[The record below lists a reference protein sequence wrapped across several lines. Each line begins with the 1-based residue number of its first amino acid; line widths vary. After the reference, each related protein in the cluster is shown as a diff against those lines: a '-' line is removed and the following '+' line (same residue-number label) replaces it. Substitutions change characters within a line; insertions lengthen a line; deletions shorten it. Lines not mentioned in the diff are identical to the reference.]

1 MSYSKTV
8 LAQIVDQVSRLQ
20 FSNTVKDNNGNKY
33 VKKLSIF
40 NLFKLLVFGHLKEAK
55 SMRHLQLIF
64 NSATSKHYHLDC
76 GEIKLNTFSNALA
89 KRPAKVF
96 RDIFFDLLGRMPR
109 NKTKIGRNFNK
120 MVSIVDATCMPFAG
134 IGSDWAKGGK
144 SRQEARAHVLFDAS
158 GMPLDMVV
166 TGASVHETQAIKK
179 MNFADTEVLVMD
191 RAYCGFKFWNDLTE
205 AGITFVTRAK
215 KNMVYE
221 VVTNRRGRKPIGV
234 LKDQEIRVNIKSKHN
249 KYSNL
254 RLRRIDF
261 IADGKRLTFIT
272 NDLSSSA
279 TVICELYRIRW
290 EIESFFKWIKQNL
303 KIKKFFGRSRNAIES
318 QLWVAMIIFLL
329 IHMLKKSISFTGSPL
344 NLIRLIS
351 VNLLSNINL
360 SELANPQNKT
370 RYKIPIQTDLFKSL
384 GQ

>member
-1 MSYSKTV
+1 MGYSKTV

-20 FSNTVKDNNGNKY
+20 FSNSVKDNDANKY
-33 VKKLSIF
+33 VKKLTTF
-40 NLFKLLVFGHLKEAK
+40 NLFKMLVFGHLKEAK

-64 NSATSKHYHLDC
+64 NSVTSKHYHLGCDK
-76 GEIKLNTFSNALA
+76 IKLNTFSNALA

-120 MVSIVDATCMPFAG
+120 MVSIVDATCMPFKG
-134 IGSDWAKGGK
+134 IGSDWAKGGA

-179 MNFADTEVLVMD
+179 MNLADTEVLVMD

-205 AGITFVTRAK
+205 EGITFVTRAK

-221 VVTNRRGRKPIGV
+221 VVSNRRGRKPKGV
-234 LKDQEIRVNIKSKHN
+234 LKDQEIRVNMKSKHN
-249 KYSNL
+249 KFSDL
-254 RLRRIDF
+254 RLRKIDF

-272 NDLSSSA
+272 NDLKSPA

-303 KIKKFFGRSRNAIES
+303 KIKKFFGRSKNAIES

-329 IHMLKKSISFTGSPL
+329 IHMLKKSISYTDSTL

-351 VNLLSNINL
+351 ENLNSNINL
-360 SELANPQNKT
+360 SELANPPNKT
-370 RYKIPIQTDLFKSL
+370 RYKTQNQPSLFKSL

>member
-8 LAQIVDQVSRLQ
+8 LAQIINQVSQLQ
-20 FSNTVKDNNGNKY
+20 FSNTVKDNDANKY
-33 VKKLSIF
+33 VKKLYTL
-40 NLFKLLVFGHLKEAK
+40 NLFKLLVFAHLSEAK

-76 GEIKLNTFSNALA
+76 DEIKLNTFSNALA
-89 KRPAKVF
+89 KRPSKVF

-109 NKTKIGRNFNK
+109 LKTKIGQNFMK
-120 MVSIVDATCMPFAG
+120 MVSIIDATCMPFKG
-134 IGSDWAKGGK
+134 VGSDWAKGGE

-179 MNFADTEVLVMD
+179 MNLAGIEVLVMD
-191 RAYCGFKFWNDLTE
+191 RGYCSLKFWNDLTE

-221 VVTNRRGRKPIGV
+221 VVSNRRGRKSKGV
-234 LKDQEIRVNIKSKHN
+234 LKDQEIRVNIKSNHN

-261 IADGKRLTFIT
+261 NADGKLLTFIT
-272 NDLSSSA
+272 NDLTSPAS
-279 TVICELYRIRW
+279 VISELYRIRW
-290 EIESFFKWIKQNL
+290 EIETFFKWIKQNL

-329 IHMLKKSISFTGSPL
+329 ILIIKKSISFNDSTL

-351 VNLLSNINL
+351 ANLLSNINL
-360 SELANPQNKT
+360 CELANPPNKT
-370 RYKIPIQTDLFKSL
+370 RSKILIQPSLFNSL